1 MKKTSILFVFLF
13 LVGILWSQEESQT
26 APLPDIP
33 AEPVPAAGDSNY
45 VYRFADVEPEFPG
58 GREGLLNYLAS
69 NIQYP
74 QRALK
79 KKLEGKCYLRF
90 IVETDGSITNP
101 KVLRGVPDCPECD
114 AEALRVVSAM
124 PKWKPGELDGKPVRS
139 AYNLPI
145 VYKVN

>member
-1 MKKTSILFVFLF
+1 MKKSSILFVFLF
-13 LVGILWSQEESQT
+13 LVGILWSQEEPQT
-26 APLPDIP
+26 TSVPDVP
-33 AEPVPAAGDSNY
+33 AERVPAVVDSNY
-45 VYRFADVEPEFPG
+45 VYKFVDVEPEFPG
-58 GREGLLNYLAS
+58 GRPELLKYISS